1 MTADLNLAGISSH
14 GTQLMPYSPPLL
26 GLDHTHDLNA
36 QRRCPAS
43 HWLGRTQIV
52 RVSTLRRGAIYTRI
66 PERCGLRPYQRTAP
80 TRSQR
85 DLEFF
90 PSDAVTE
97 VPGTEEKGGFGE
109 WRVVHRDQPV
119 MSSIEYRS
127 EMKGRF
133 SALINATKSLDRN

>member
-1 MTADLNLAGISSH
+1 MSSQPLAEENTDCTRINP
-14 GTQLMPYSPPLL
+14 QK
-26 GLDHTHDLNA
+26 
-36 QRRCPAS
+36 RR
-43 HWLGRTQIV
+43 
-52 RVSTLRRGAIYTRI
+52 AIDTRI

-109 WRVVHRDQPV
+109 WRVVHGDQPV